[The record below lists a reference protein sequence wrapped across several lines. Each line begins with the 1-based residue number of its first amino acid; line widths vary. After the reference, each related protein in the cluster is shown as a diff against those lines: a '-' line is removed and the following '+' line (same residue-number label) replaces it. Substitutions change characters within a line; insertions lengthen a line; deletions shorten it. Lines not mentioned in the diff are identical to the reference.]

1 MRITRDPLSTTST
14 GRTSRPRRYLFAA
27 AATAALLFAS
37 VLPAAA
43 TLPGSS
49 FESADGNLVVNTS
62 GNLDWVSAPNLVTG
76 IDTPT
81 GTSDNAFGQGTKEDV
96 SAVTVVTGSIPPN
109 KNDLQRFY
117 VANNTASNGDIY
129 LYLAWERLVNIGNA
143 NLDFEI
149 NQKTTTGFTASTT
162 GAVTLNRTP
171 GDLLVSYDFGGSGT
185 PTLGL
190 SFWITSANGAAS
202 DCFSS
207 NSLPCWGKHVTLGS
221 GVAEGAVN
229 TATIAEPIIGGG
241 ATLGTGLF
249 GEAGINLTAAGV
261 FPAGVCEAF
270 GSTFV
275 KSRSSSSFTAEVKD
289 FIAPQAVNIS
299 NCGSITVNKVTQN
312 APNATQQ
319 FGYTTGN
326 LTPSTF
332 SLVGGGSKA
341 FSTLSA
347 GTYTVTEGAEP
358 TGWDFVSL
366 SCTDGTNTYT
376 GSTYSGTTATII
388 LTFGQNVVCTYTN
401 HYKFAPTIATV
412 LVPAAIAV
420 GGSVHDT
427 ATLSGASATA
437 GGTVTYTVFTD
448 TACSA
453 GAQAAG
459 VVTVN
464 NGVVPIS
471 NTLTFTTAGDYY
483 WQAVYSG
490 DANNST
496 ATSACTSEHLV
507 VSKASPSATTAQTV
521 LPNDS
526 FALSGGYNAT
536 GTVTFKLFAPADA
549 TCSGSPAYTAAGLTL
564 AANGTAATSNSTFIA
579 STEGTWRWLVT
590 YSGDT
595 NNNPVTKACGVEQ
608 FTILNH

>member
-1 MRITRDPLSTTST
+1 MSTTLPQPADT
-14 GRTSRPRRYLFAA
+14 ARRTTRSGRYLIAA
-27 AATAALLFAS
+27 AATAAILLTQTMTA
-37 VLPAAA
+37 VAN
-43 TLPGSS
+43 LPGSS
-49 FESADGNLVVNTS
+49 FESGDGNLAVDTG
-62 GNLDWVSAPNLVTG
+62 GNLDWSNAPNLATG
-76 IDTPT
+76 VDVV
-81 GTSDNAFGQGTKEDV
+81 GKSSANAFGQGTKEDV
-96 SAVTVVTGSIPPN
+96 SAVSVVTGSIPPN

-117 VANNTASNGDIY
+117 VANNVAGNGDIF

-149 NQKTTTGFTASTT
+149 NQKATAGFTASTT

-171 GDLLVSYDFGGSGT
+171 GDVLVSYDFGGSGT

-190 SFWITSANGAAS
+190 SFWVTSANGAAS

-207 NSLPCWGKHVTLGS
+207 NALPCWGKHVTLGS

-229 TATIAEPIIGGG
+229 TSSVAEPIIGGG
-241 ATLGTGLF
+241 TTLATGLF

-289 FIAPQAVNIS
+289 FIAPVAVNIS

-312 APNATQQ
+312 APNATQT
-319 FGYTTGN
+319 FGFTTSSN
-326 LTPSTF
+326 LSSF
-332 SLVGGGSKA
+332 SLAGGGSKA
-341 FSTLSA
+341 FNTLNA

-358 TGWDFVSL
+358 TGWDFVSV

-376 GSTYSGTTATII
+376 GTTYSGTTATIA
-388 LTFGQNVVCTYTN
+388 LKFGQNVVCTYTN
-401 HYKFAPTIATV
+401 HYKNAPTIATV
-412 LVPAAIAV
+412 LAPATVVV

-427 ATLSGASATA
+427 ATLSGASANA
-437 GGTVTYTVFTD
+437 GGTVTYTVYSD

-453 GAQAAG
+453 GARDAG
-459 VVTVN
+459 TVTVSS
-464 NGVVPIS
+464 GSVPNS
-471 NTLTFTTAGDYY
+471 NALTFTSAGDFY

-490 DANNST
+490 DADNT
-496 ATSACTSEHLV
+496 GATSVCTSEHLV
-507 VSKASPSATTAQTV
+507 VTKASPSATTAQTV

-526 FALSGGYNAT
+526 FALSGGFNAT
-536 GTVTFKLFAPADA
+536 GTVSFKLFSPADA
-549 TCSGSPAYTAAGLTL
+549 TCSGTPAYQANNLTMTAA
-564 AANGTAATSNSTFIA
+564 GTAATSNSTYIA

-590 YSGDT
+590 YSGDG

-608 FTILNH
+608 FTIANH

>member
-1 MRITRDPLSTTST
+1 MSNTLRDQSDSPSRTT
-14 GRTSRPRRYLFAA
+14 RPRRLVGAV
-27 AATAALLFAS
+27 AATAALLLSQA
-37 VLPAAA
+37 LPAAA
-43 TLPGSS
+43 NLPGSS

-62 GNLDWVSAPNLVTG
+62 GNLDWVNAPNLVTG

-81 GTSDNAFGQGTKEDV
+81 GTSDNAFGQGTKEDNAAV
-96 SAVTVVTGSIPPN
+96 SVVTGSIPPN

-117 VANNTASNGDIY
+117 VANSMAGNGDVY

-149 NQKTTTGFTASTT
+149 NQKATSGWTASTT
-162 GAVTLNRTP
+162 GPVTINRTP
-171 GDLLVSYDFGGSGT
+171 GDVLVSYDFGGSGT
-185 PTLGL
+185 PALSL
-190 SFWITSANGAAS
+190 SFWITSANGTTS
-202 DCFSS
+202 DCFASS
-207 NSLPCWGKHVTLGS
+207 SLPCWGKHVTLGS

-229 TATIAEPIIGGG
+229 AGTIAEPIIGGG
-241 ATLGTGLF
+241 ATLGVGLF

-275 KSRSSSSFTAEVKD
+275 KSRSSSSFTAELKD
-289 FIAPQAVNIS
+289 FIAPQAISIS

-312 APNATQQ
+312 SPSAAQT
-319 FGYTTGN
+319 FGYTTSSN
-326 LTPSTF
+326 LSASGF
-332 SLVGGGSKA
+332 SLAGGGSKV
-341 FSTLSA
+341 FSTLNA

-358 TGWDFVSL
+358 TGWNFVGV
-366 SCTDGTNTYT
+366 SCTDGTTTYT
-376 GSTYSGTTATII
+376 GSTYSGTTATIA
-388 LTFGQNVVCTYTN
+388 LKLAQNVVCTYTN
-401 HYKFAPTIATV
+401 HYTFAPTIATV
-412 LVPAAIAV
+412 LAPATVAV

-427 ATLSGASATA
+427 ATLSGASAGA

-453 GAQAAG
+453 NAQAAG
-459 VVTVN
+459 VVTVS
-464 NGVVPIS
+464 NGAVPNS
-471 NTLTFTTAGDYY
+471 NTLTFTAAGDYY

-490 DANNST
+490 DANNSA
-496 ATSACTSEHLV
+496 ATSVCTSEHLV

-536 GTVTFKLFAPADA
+536 GTVSFKLFSPADA
-549 TCSGSPAYTAAGLTL
+549 TCSGSPAFSATALAL

-590 YSGDT
+590 YSGDA